1 MQISRSMFYS
11 LVSASL
17 IGVGI
22 IATGCTKGAKE
33 NQSTTEQQ
41 PTVEQ
46 LTNIYSSDT
55 LACVISDLN
64 KAQKNLNRI
73 KSIAANYI
81 YGESASRY
89 ANMSTEDLKA
99 ELKSNKKLVDDEIN
113 QRICNA
119 LKTAQR
125 DYDMVI
131 ESIMQDQKKAE
142 LKKMQ
147 SN

>member
-1 MQISRSMFYS
+1 MRISRNMFYS
-11 LVSASL
+11 LVSVSL
-17 IGVGI
+17 IGVGMV
-22 IATGCTKGAKE
+22 ATGCNKDVKG
-33 NQSTTEQQ
+33 NQSETEQ

-64 KAQKNLNRI
+64 KAQKKLNRI

-131 ESIMQDQKKAE
+131 KSIMQDQKKAE